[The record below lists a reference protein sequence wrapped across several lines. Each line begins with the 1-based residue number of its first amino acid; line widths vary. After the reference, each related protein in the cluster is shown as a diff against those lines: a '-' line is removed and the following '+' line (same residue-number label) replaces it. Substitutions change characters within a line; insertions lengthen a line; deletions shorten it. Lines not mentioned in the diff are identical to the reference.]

1 MTGIVVPNASVA
13 AFLQERDGH
22 SHAMAQW
29 QPDEG
34 ASYERV
40 LTIDLADVPLTVV
53 TPPGCGSCIGNGPGV
68 PGAGET
74 TVSTTNRNYD
84 RRMGAPGPV
93 FLASP
98 TVAAASA
105 RTGRLT
111 DPRAL

>member
-1 MTGIVVPNASVA
+1 MRPFHTLWFA
-13 AFLQERDGH
+13 ALLGSFGCVDEFNRDADKDGY
-22 SHAMAQW
+22 S
-29 QPDEG
+29 
-34 ASYERV
+34 
-40 LTIDLADVPLTVV
+40 LAE
-53 TPPGCGSCIGNGPGV
+53 
-68 PGAGET
+68 GET
-74 TVSTTNRNYD
+74 TDSTTNRNYD

>member
-1 MTGIVVPNASVA
+1 MRPFHTLWFA
-13 AFLQERDGH
+13 ALLGSFGCVDEFNRDADNDGY
-22 SHAMAQW
+22 SLA
-29 QPDEG
+29 EG
-34 ASYERV
+34 DCDDNDANSTLRAN
-40 LTIDLADVPLTVV
+40 DADCDGVV
-53 TPPGCGSCIGNGPGV
+53 TAEDCDDNNPQS
-68 PGAGET
+68 A
-74 TVSTTNRNYD
+74 TNRNYD